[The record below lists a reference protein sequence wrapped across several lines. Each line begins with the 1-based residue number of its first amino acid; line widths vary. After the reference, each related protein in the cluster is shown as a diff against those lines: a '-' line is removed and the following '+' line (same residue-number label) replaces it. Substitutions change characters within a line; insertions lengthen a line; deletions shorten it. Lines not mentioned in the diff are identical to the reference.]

1 MISLSDDDLEYIV
14 KNTSI
19 SRGQIDDQY
28 ENFLEKHPDG
38 KITKR
43 NFRNMM
49 QACFPESDIAKLESH
64 IFRMYDKNGDGHIDF
79 REFMIV
85 LYVMSDGT
93 PEENL
98 KQIFRI
104 FDINNDGSISQ
115 EELRCLVKDLF
126 KMFPQIELITK
137 NTQKKCGTPDK

>member
-1 MISLSDDDLEYIV
+1 MSLKKIGLAFWTKIRDFNGNFRSVNSKKRLLSDEDLEYIV

-43 NFRNMM
+43 NFRDMM

-79 REFMIV
+79 RYACIFIWLMVLNIFYVIV
-85 LYVMSDGT
+85 G
-93 PEENL
+93 
-98 KQIFRI
+98 
-104 FDINNDGSISQ
+104 
-115 EELRCLVKDLF
+115 
-126 KMFPQIELITK
+126 IEASK
-137 NTQKKCGTPDK
+137 NCIEIHFIYILPY

>member
-1 MISLSDDDLEYIV
+1 
-14 KNTSI
+14 
-19 SRGQIDDQY
+19 
-28 ENFLEKHPDG
+28 
-38 KITKR
+38 
-43 NFRNMM
+43 MM

-85 LYVMSDGT
+85 LYIMSNGT

-98 KQIFRI
+98 KQIFQI

-115 EELRCLVKDLF
+115 EELRCLVKDLCIQNVSSKRGQSNLAF
-126 KMFPQIELITK
+126 KEMDTNGDGLVSREEFVRACLSQESISK
-137 NTQKKCGTPDK
+137 NVGHQSN